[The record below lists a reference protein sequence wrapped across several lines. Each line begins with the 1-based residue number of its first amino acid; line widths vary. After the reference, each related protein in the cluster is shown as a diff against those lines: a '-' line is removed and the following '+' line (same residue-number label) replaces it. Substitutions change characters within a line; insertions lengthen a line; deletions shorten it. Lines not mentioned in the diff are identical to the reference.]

1 MIFKSIFEDSKVSY
15 LIETKGL
22 PIAFAQVL
30 RISQLYKHTI
40 LTLKSVTPDSRL
52 RPDETRFLHYSGMDL
67 TYVQILF
74 GIN

>member
-1 MIFKSIFEDSKVSY
+1 MS
-15 LIETKGL
+15 LIETHKT
-22 PIAFAQVL
+22 
-30 RISQLYKHTI
+30 RSDWKTI
-40 LTLKSVTPDSRL
+40 LNVPLNEPHKTTL